1 VTVLSVAIGS
11 STVRAAPPVLP
22 LCAISVEAQQQVDRL
37 WGRTAAAVSDLRS
50 GDTWAGGDQRYRFT
64 LHSTA
69 KAVLAFAALE
79 KLEQVPQPPPGR
91 LTQRLRRMVVLGE
104 NEAADKL
111 FAWLGGASALA
122 DFYRRIGASNLSSGV
137 HDRSWGLG
145 TARAAALARMLGRLD
160 RSPVISE
167 QARTAAVDLL
177 KQTPAA
183 LHWRAYSV
191 YALPDWTA
199 AAKSGWFWLDDDSQ
213 RINLVALLYDESGRA
228 RYAMVLLYEGFARFD
243 QVWEGFNAV
252 IGWLAHDLSLRE
264 TGRPYGERGCVQAAR
279 FLRQLGVT
287 LDAVP

>member
-1 VTVLSVAIGS
+1 MTVLSVAIGS
-11 STVRAAPPVLP
+11 PTLRAAPPVLP
-22 LCAISVEAQQQVDRL
+22 LCALSAEAQQQVDRV
-37 WGRTAAAVSDLRS
+37 WGHAAVAVSDLRS
-50 GDTWAGGDQRYRFT
+50 GDTWAAGDQMHRFT

-91 LTQRLRRMVVLGE
+91 STDRLQRMVVLGE
-104 NEAADKL
+104 NEAADQL
-111 FAWLGGASALA
+111 FAWLGGAPALA
-122 DFYRRIGASNLSSGV
+122 DFYRGIGAPTLAANV
-137 HDRSWGLG
+137 HERSWGLG
-145 TARAAALARMLGRLD
+145 TARAAALARMLVRLE
-160 RSPVISE
+160 RSPEISE
-167 QARTAAVDLL
+167 QARAAAGDLL

-213 RINLVALLYDESGRA
+213 RINLVALLYDETGRG
-228 RYAMVLLYEGFARFD
+228 RYAVVLLYEGFARFD
-243 QVWEGFNAV
+243 QVWERFNAA

-264 TGRPYGERGCVQAAR
+264 TGRPFGERGCVLAAR
-279 FLRQLGVT
+279 FLRQLGAT